1 MKYLKQSIK
10 ILMVVL
16 FATSCT
22 DFLNTKPQTQFAGS
36 DVWGD
41 PALSQT
47 YVLKLY
53 DDLDWGVARNAG
65 NVDESRSRSGA
76 GYEVNNGLITSD
88 NSGFGNWGGNYSD
101 IRKCNIFFDHADE
114 IQFDSDEQ
122 KNRMMGEVHFLRA
135 LYYFNLAEYIGGV
148 PILDGKVYSL
158 NEKFNVPRN
167 SWKETIDY
175 IVKDLDMAAD
185 LLPLVEDGSNEGR
198 ATKGAALA
206 YKARVLLYAAS
217 DLHNPDKN
225 GEVTGSYSN
234 PEYLGYTSSNA
245 TARWQAASD
254 AAKAVIDL
262 GIYSLYKPNP
272 ASAQEAKDN
281 IYQMF
286 MAPRTSED
294 IFVRYRNANIG
305 EGFDGWSIATNGWYG
320 NAGVGATWELTA
332 AYENLDGTQFDE
344 NDPDDMAHP
353 YEDRDP
359 RFDATIFHEG
369 SEYRPRPADLQ
380 KYDPVG
386 ICQFGTWETWK
397 DGKEV
402 DVYGLDTRNSVA
414 NSWNGNRC
422 ASTMKKYLDKSVDAQ
437 NHAHDQDLT
446 YRYMRYG
453 EILLDYA
460 EAQLELGNEAEAMKY
475 INMIRQRAY
484 MPDVTQTG
492 AALMA
497 EYRNERRV
505 ELAYENQRFFDVR
518 RWMIPEQAYHDIHG
532 VNIVYELQSD
542 HTTAED
548 PTVTPIKIMDGS
560 WDKKEYFFPI
570 SRDEMNR
577 NKDLIQNPGY
587 D

>member
-1 MKYLKQSIK
+1 MKYLNPSIK
-10 ILMVVL
+10 ILLIVL

-22 DFLNTKPQTQFAGS
+22 DFLNTKPQTQFSGS
-36 DVWGD
+36 DVWSD
-41 PALSQT
+41 PALAQT

-53 DDLDWGVARNAG
+53 DDLDWGVARNAI
-65 NVDESRSRSGA
+65 NVDESRNRSQHA
-76 GYEVNNGLITSD
+76 FNVNNGLITSD

-101 IRKCNIFFDHADE
+101 IRKCNIFFENADQ

-122 KNRMMGEVHFLRA
+122 KNMMMGEVHFLRA
-135 LYYFNLAEYIGGV
+135 LYYFNVAKYIGGV
-148 PILDGKVYSL
+148 PILNGKVYTL
-158 NEKFNVPRN
+158 DEKFNVPRN

-175 IVKDLDMAAD
+175 IVNDLDKASQ
-185 LLPLVEDGSNEGR
+185 LLPLTQSGSNNGR
-198 ATKGAALA
+198 ATKGAAMA

-217 DLHNPDKN
+217 DLHNPNEN
-225 GEVTGSYSN
+225 GNVTGGFSQ
-234 PEYLGYTSSNA
+234 PELLGYTSGNA
-245 TARWQAASD
+245 QARWQAAAD

-262 GIYSLYKPNP
+262 GVYSLYQPNP
-272 ASAQEAKDN
+272 SSAQEAKDN

-294 IFVRYRNANIG
+294 IFVRYRKASIG
-305 EGFDGWSIATNGWYG
+305 EGYNGWGIAPNGWYA

-332 AYENLDGTQFDE
+332 AYRMLDGSKFDE
-344 NDPDDMAHP
+344 NDPQDMAHP
-353 YEDRDP
+353 YDNRDP
-359 RFDATIFHEG
+359 RFEATVFHEG
-369 SEYRPRPADLQ
+369 SKYRPRPSDLQ

-386 ICQFGTWETWK
+386 VCQFGTWEKWQ
-397 DGKEV
+397 DGQKVE
-402 DVYGLDTRNSVA
+402 VYGLDTRNSVA

-422 ASTMKKYLDKSVDAQ
+422 GATMKKYLDKTVDIQ
-437 NHAHDQDLT
+437 GGDQDLT

-460 EAQLELGNEAEAMKY
+460 EAQLELGNEAEATKY

-484 MPDVTQTG
+484 MPDVTQSG
-492 AALMA
+492 SALMA

-532 VNIVYELQSD
+532 VSIVYELQPDNS
-542 HTTAED
+542 TAQD
-548 PTVTPIKIMDGS
+548 PTITPIKIMDGK

-570 SRDEMNR
+570 SRDELNR
-577 NKDLIQNPGY
+577 NKDLVQNPGY
-587 D
+587 E